1 MPETDR
7 VIIVGGGLAGL
18 AAAAALGVRGL
29 DVMLFESRPRWGGR
43 ASSFVDQESGE
54 LIDNCQHVA
63 MGCCT
68 NFRHFCKLV
77 EIDDLFRTEPR
88 LWFVEPSGR
97 RSQLAAAPLPAP
109 LHLFPSLLRLK
120 HLSWRDKW
128 SLAVGLRALARAKR
142 EDVCGQSFDRWLI
155 EQRQTPAAIDR
166 FWHVVL
172 VSALSES
179 LDRIDTW
186 EASKVFVDGFLAN
199 REGWQVR
206 IPTAPLS
213 EIYGS
218 RLANWLERHGV
229 TLRLQA
235 GVGQLIVDGGR
246 AAGVELRT
254 GERVDAAHVIV
265 AVPWHAAGSLFPA
278 DLQSHPQ
285 LQTLGEL
292 EAAPISSVH
301 LWFDRPLMSLPHASL
316 IGGLSQWVF
325 NREVIQGHRRDAG
338 ATDLL
343 PSISNL
349 SAVHRQNTLQH
360 YYQVVVSA
368 SRSLSAMEND
378 QIVEQVVGELRSAW
392 PDAATAKLLHGRV
405 VTEHKAV
412 FSPLPGADERRPQQQ
427 SFIPNVQFA
436 GDWTQNGWPATMEG
450 AVRSGYLAAENVL
463 RCLGRSERLL
473 QPDLPAAWL
482 SRLLFGITKSPL
494 PTGGEG

>member
-29 DVMLFESRPRWGGR
+29 EVMLFESRPRWGGR

-109 LHLFPSLLRLK
+109 LHLFPSLVMLK
-120 HLSWRDKW
+120 HLSRRDKW
-128 SLAVGLRALARAKR
+128 SLALGLRALARAKR
-142 EDVCGQSFDRWLI
+142 DHVRGWPFDRWLI
-155 EQRQTPAAIDR
+155 EHRQTPGAIDR

-186 EASKVFVDGFLAN
+186 EARKVFVDGFLAN

-206 IPTAPLS
+206 MPTAPLS

-218 RLANWLERHGV
+218 RLTGWLERHGV
-229 TLRLQA
+229 TLRLQS
-235 GVGQLIVDGGR
+235 GVSRLIVDGGR
-246 AAGVELRT
+246 ATGVELRT
-254 GERVDAAHVIV
+254 GERMDAAHVIV
-265 AVPWHAAGSLFPA
+265 AVPWHIAGSLFPT

-301 LWFDRPLMSLPHASL
+301 LWFDRPVMPLPHASL

-325 NREVIQGHRRDAG
+325 NRNVIQGRNDG
-338 ATDLL
+338 
-343 PSISNL
+343 
-349 SAVHRQNTLQH
+349 QQH

-368 SRSLSAMEND
+368 SRSLSAMTND
-378 QIVEQVVGELRSAW
+378 QIVETVVGELRSAW
-392 PDAATAKLLHGRV
+392 PDAAAAKLLRGRV
-405 VTEHKAV
+405 VTEHTAV
-412 FSPLPGADERRPQQQ
+412 FSPLPGADERRPPQQ
-427 SFIPNVQFA
+427 SFVPNVQFA
-436 GDWTQNGWPATMEG
+436 GDWTQTGWPATMEG

-473 QPDLPAAWL
+473 QPDLPVAWL
-482 SRLLFGITKSPL
+482 SRVLLGITKSSL
-494 PTGGEG
+494 PTGGDG

>member
-1 MPETDR
+1 MNSDGQSEERVPESAQ

-43 ASSFVDQESGE
+43 ASSFVDQGSGE

-68 NFRHFCKLV
+68 NFRHFCRLV
-77 EIDDLFRTEPR
+77 EIDDLFRTESR

-109 LHLFPSLLRLK
+109 LHLFPSLVMLK

-128 SLAVGLRALARAKR
+128 SLAFGLRALARAKR
-142 EDVCGQSFDRWLI
+142 EDVRGQSFDRWL
-155 EQRQTPAAIDR
+155 QGHQQTPGAIDR

-186 EASKVFVDGFLAN
+186 EARRVFVDGFLAN

-218 RLANWLERHGV
+218 RLAGWLERQGV
-229 TLRLQA
+229 RLRLQT
-235 GVGQLIVDGGR
+235 GVSRLIVEGGR
-246 AAGVELRT
+246 ASGVELRS
-254 GERVDAAHVIV
+254 GEQVVAAHVIL
-265 AVPWHAAGSLFPA
+265 AVPWHLVGTMIPDELRS
-278 DLQSHPQ
+278 QPQ
-285 LQTLGEL
+285 LNALDEL

-301 LWFDRPLMSLPHASL
+301 LWFDRPVMPLPHAAL
-316 IGGLSQWVF
+316 VGGLSQWIF
-325 NREVIQGHRRDAG
+325 NRDVIQSRHD
-338 ATDLL
+338 
-343 PSISNL
+343 
-349 SAVHRQNTLQH
+349 VQQH

-368 SRSLSAMEND
+368 SRSLSAMTND
-378 QIVEQVVGELRSAW
+378 QIIEQVVGELRSAW
-392 PDAATAKLLHGRV
+392 PDARAAKLLRGRV

-412 FSPLPGADERRPQQQ
+412 VSPLPGASERRPPQQ

-436 GDWTQNGWPATMEG
+436 GDWTQTGWPATMEG

-463 RCLGRSERLL
+463 RILGRSERVL
-473 QPDLPAAWL
+473 QPDLPVAWL
-482 SRLLFGITKSPL
+482 SRVVLGLSPL
-494 PTGGEG
+494 PPGGEG